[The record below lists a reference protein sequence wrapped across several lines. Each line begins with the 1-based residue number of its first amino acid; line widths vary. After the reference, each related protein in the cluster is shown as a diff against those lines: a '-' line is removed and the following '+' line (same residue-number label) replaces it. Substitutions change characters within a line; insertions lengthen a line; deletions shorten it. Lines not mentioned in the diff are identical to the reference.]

1 MAELRFDGRVAVITG
16 AGQGLGRQHA
26 LELAARGAKV
36 VVNDLGGAL
45 DGSGSSAGPAAAVVE
60 EITQNGGEAVA
71 STDNV
76 ATPEGARAIVQAA
89 LDAYGRIDIVVNNA
103 GILRDKSFKNMAPE
117 EFDQVIAVH
126 LRGSFLVTHAAWPHL
141 REQAY
146 GRVVMTSSPA
156 GLFGN
161 FGQANYASAK
171 MGLVGLTKTLAAE
184 GAKYNIKVNAI
195 APIAWTRMTEELFPP
210 EFKDSLSVELV
221 TPVVAWLA
229 HESNEGSGE
238 TYSVGGGRV
247 ARVFVAEGPGFTKEG
262 GLSVE
267 DVRDHW
273 QQINETEPYLIA
285 KNIGDQTA
293 AVFDAIKAATQR

>member
-1 MAELRFDGRVAVITG
+1 MAELRFDGRVAIVTG

-45 DGSGSSAGPAAAVVE
+45 DGTGASTGPAADVVA
-60 EITQNGGEAVA
+60 EIKKNGGEAVA

-76 ATPEGARAIVQAA
+76 ATTDGAEAIVRTA
-89 LDAYGRIDIVVNNA
+89 LDAFGRVDIVVNNA
-103 GILRDKSFKNMAPE
+103 GILRDKSFKNMSPE

-161 FGQANYASAK
+161 FGQANYSAAK

-184 GAKYNIKVNAI
+184 GAKYGIKVNAI
-195 APIAWTRMTEELFPP
+195 APIAWTRMTEDLFPA
-210 EFKDSLSVELV
+210 EFKDRLSVEHV
-221 TPVVAWLA
+221 TPLVAWLA
-229 HESNEGSGE
+229 HEGNESTGE
-238 TYSVGGGRV
+238 TYTVGGGKV
-247 ARVFVAEGPGFTKEG
+247 ARVFVAEGPGFTKKD

-267 DVRDHW
+267 DVRDNW
-273 QQINETEPYLIA
+273 RQINETEPYLLA
-285 KNIGDQTA
+285 KNIGEQTTA
-293 AVFDAIKAATQR
+293 LFQALQ

>member
-1 MAELRFDGRVAVITG
+1 MAELRFDGRVAIVTG
-16 AGQGLGRQHA
+16 AGHGLGRQHA

-45 DGSGSSAGPAAAVVE
+45 DGSGASTGPAADVVA
-60 EITQNGGEAVA
+60 EIKKNGGEAVA
-71 STDNV
+71 SPDNV
-76 ATPEGARAIVQAA
+76 ATVEGAEAIVRAA
-89 LDAYGRIDIVVNNA
+89 LDAFGRVDIVVNNA
-103 GILRDKSFKNMAPE
+103 GILRDKSFKNMSPE

-161 FGQANYASAK
+161 FGQANYSAAK

-184 GAKYNIKVNAI
+184 GAKYGIKVNAI
-195 APIAWTRMTEELFPP
+195 APIAWTRMTEDLFPA
-210 EFKDSLSVELV
+210 EFQDRLSVEHV
-221 TPVVAWLA
+221 TPVVVWLA
-229 HESNEGSGE
+229 HESNDGSGE

-247 ARVFVAEGPGFTKEG
+247 SRVFVAEGPGFTKKD

-267 DVRDHW
+267 DVRDNW
-273 QQINETEPYLIA
+273 QQINETEPYLLP
-285 KNIGDQTA
+285 KNIGEQTTA
-293 AVFDAIKAATQR
+293 LFQALQ